1 MVKSVESVGIFPAAF
16 VRVSS
21 MLTFIAITLLV
32 DAFRQ
37 ILASV
42 NSPLTY
48 LWIES
53 GGPGLFGFQYVI
65 ISFLC
70 SVQLL
75 LLLKY
80 SLRQATTQK

>member
-1 MVKSVESVGIFPAAF
+1 MVKSVESAGIFPAAF

-37 ILASV
+37 MCGVKSQILASV
-42 NSPLTY
+42 NSPLMHPRM
-48 LWIES
+48 ES
-53 GGPGLFGFQYVI
+53 GEAGLFGF
-65 ISFLC
+65 LC
-70 SVQLL
+70 SAQLL

-80 SLRQATTQK
+80 SIRQATTQK